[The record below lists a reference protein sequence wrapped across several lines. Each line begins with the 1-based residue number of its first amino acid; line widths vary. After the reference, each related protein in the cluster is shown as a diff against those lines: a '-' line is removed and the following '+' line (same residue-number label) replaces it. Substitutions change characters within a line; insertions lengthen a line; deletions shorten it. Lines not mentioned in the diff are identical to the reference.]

1 MAGIIYELIDVLEE
15 QKECYEG
22 LNTLA
27 TYTENAVI
35 NKNIEFLQEVVKTE
49 EQFIGR
55 INNLEKKIYKFVET
69 YQNWGCSKI
78 PLRYPVWKLDY
89 YFKANLNFP
98 NLKIILYDIFKNF
111 GVFFSYSLSSVS
123 DSSFVIPH

>member
-55 INNLEKKIYKFVET
+55 INNLEKKRESLMQDID
-69 YQNWGCSKI
+69 SKI
-78 PLRYPVWKLDY
+78 DNPPIY
-89 YFKANLNFP
+89 YGDFSKG
-98 NLKIILYDIFKNF
+98 LKICQEYGIISQKHRGYNEK
-111 GVFFSYSLSSVS
+111 
-123 DSSFVIPH
+123 